1 MNDLQIDYFMAVAT
15 NLSFTKTS
23 EELYVSQ
30 PAISRQISLLEKEL
44 GVRLFDR
51 NNKKTELTEAG
62 QLYYEYFR
70 DTKMG
75 LRNTQYK
82 VAQLRKQDTETVRV
96 GFLEGWDLSPFFPD
110 LISKTAEFYPDL
122 EIVVDC
128 CGIKELST
136 LLLTGN
142 IDIALTMRNAFSE
155 IEEVDCRNVY
165 ELSKI
170 IFFSAKS
177 KFASRKELRP
187 ADFKDETFIAPWE
200 IEDRMISRVIESYCE
215 PYGFMPEIR
224 FVHNN
229 ETMVTFVR
237 NDMGVAFSDE
247 WAWAKGSRDLRWI
260 RMDAKD
266 TICIATMNNNENKY
280 VSDVAEILANAIY
293 DNLGTGQDDI

>member
-62 QLYYEYFR
+62 QLYYDFFR
-70 DTKMG
+70 DMKMD

-82 VAQLRKQDTETVRV
+82 AAQIQKKNTETVTI

-110 LISKTAEFYPDL
+110 LITRTADMYPDI
-122 EIVVDC
+122 EIVIDC

-142 IDIALTMRNAFSE
+142 IDIAMTMKNAFSE
-155 IEEVDCRNVY
+155 IDEVDCRDIY
-165 ELSKI
+165 ELGKI
-170 IFFSAKS
+170 ILFSSKS
-177 KFASRKELRP
+177 KFASEERLRP
-187 ADFKDETFIAPWE
+187 ADFKDETFIAPWG
-200 IEDRMISRVIESYCE
+200 IADKLISRVIGSYCE
-215 PYGFMPEIR
+215 PYGFMPEIK

-237 NDMGVAFSDE
+237 NNMGVAFSDE
-247 WAWAKGSRDLRWI
+247 WTWVKGSPDLKWI
-260 RMDAKD
+260 GLDAKD
-266 TICIATMNNNENKY
+266 TISIATMKNNENKN
-280 VSDVAEILANAIY
+280 VSAVSNILTEAVHE
-293 DNLGTGQDDI
+293 NLGTGE